1 MPGSSVTVGD
11 LVSSIRQNA
20 VVARTEAQTH
30 FKRLLEAGEAGPAV
44 LAIHAPGGGGKS
56 TTLRLFEAMARKEGI
71 ATVWL
76 DVRDVPTD
84 ATLAE
89 EAYRGALAQFGGLD
103 ESARGVL
110 LIDTFESHE
119 SLERIYRDRIL
130 PQTPSQ
136 IKVVLAGRQVMGP
149 DWGHDPAWSQLLET
163 YKLPPLTGNEAH
175 ALLTARSVPAHEQN
189 QLVQLAQG
197 HALTLACLASESPE
211 ERHGKTRDPQLLAEV
226 TDRVPDDERLALAA
240 LCLGHWIAES
250 ELVRIVGKSTFLTRL
265 RRHAFIECVGGRWR
279 LHDLYRTAFLERFRA
294 EMPAELST
302 LVRRTIA
309 GAINRGRIESDFHA
323 RHQIYFDIGF
333 TLRALPPG
341 DGLYDRFHAD
351 PYYRDALK
359 SDDVAPILATVER
372 FEDAKSAEIAQAHL
386 RRFPELCDVF
396 RSPAGHPVGVVIWMD
411 PEKLTPEDLE
421 RDPAATKLVA
431 LAPDGEGPRIVRWWF
446 SLEGYQDTSAVFAHL
461 TAFASSAGFASRGF
475 PLHAHVVH
483 TPSDPSGLLWHRL
496 GFLDRIEELEFEIEG
511 HPYMVLGYDFRNE
524 ERHERMMRDVD
535 GMIALAAPLIDAS
548 AAANEDTS
556 LVAIMPPPEGIDD
569 NLVALV
575 LEALRCFRHDERL
588 SQSGLGAAL
597 GDLRS
602 TEKAK
607 QIRALLMEA
616 HKRLRPTGSTPEASE
631 LITRAYFERADK
643 QLAIAF
649 EMGLSLGTF
658 RRRLRAAVGLLVVCV
673 ESVWA
678 ETPPETPVST
688 LSE

>member
-1 MPGSSVTVGD
+1 M
-11 LVSSIRQNA
+11 
-20 VVARTEAQTH
+20 VARSEAQSY
-30 FKRLLEAGEAGPAV
+30 FERLLEAGSTGPAV
-44 LAIHAPGGGGKS
+44 LAIHAPGGSGKS
-56 TTLRLFEAMARKEGI
+56 TTLRLFEAMASKLHVP
-71 ATVWL
+71 TVWL

-89 EAYRGALAQFGGLD
+89 EAYQEAVAQFGDLD
-103 ESARGVL
+103 EDARGVL
-110 LIDTFESHE
+110 LVDTFESHE

-136 IKVVLAGRQVMGP
+136 IKVVLAGRQVLGSA
-149 DWGHDPAWSQLLET
+149 WGHDPAWSQLLET
-163 YKLPPLTGNEAH
+163 YKLPPLTGDEAR
-175 ALLTARSVPAHEQN
+175 ALLAARSVPDHEQD
-189 QLVQLAQG
+189 QLVELAQG

-211 ERHGKTRDPQLLAEV
+211 ERNGRTRDPQLLAEV

-250 ELVRIVGKSTFLTRL
+250 DLVRVVGKATFLTRL

-279 LHDLYRTAFLERFRA
+279 LHDLYRSAFLERFRA

-309 GAINRGRIESDFHA
+309 SAIHRGRVESDFHA

-351 PYYRDALK
+351 PYYRDDLN
-359 SDDVAPILATVER
+359 SEDVPAILATIER
-372 FEDAKSAEIAQAHL
+372 FECTESTEIARAHL
-386 RRFPELCDVF
+386 ERFPELCDVF

-411 PEKLTPEDLE
+411 PQKLTPADRE
-421 RDPAATKLVA
+421 RDPAAAKLTE
-431 LAPDGEGPRIVRWWF
+431 LAGEGEGPRIVRWWF

-483 TPSDPSGLLWHRL
+483 TPSDPAGLLWHRL
-496 GFLDRIEELEFEIEG
+496 GFLDRIEELEFEIAG
-511 HPYMVLGYDFRNE
+511 HPYMVLGYDFRKE

-535 GMIALAAPLIDAS
+535 GMLALAAPLIEARDAD
-548 AAANEDTS
+548 EDPS
-556 LVAIMPPPEGIDD
+556 PVMIMPPPEGIDD

-588 SQSGLGAAL
+588 SQSALGAAL
-597 GDLRS
+597 GDLRF
-602 TEKAK
+602 TEKAE
-607 QIRALLMEA
+607 QIRALLIEA
-616 HKRLRPTGSTPEASE
+616 HKRLRPTGSKPEASE
-631 LITRAYFERADK
+631 LITRAYFERAEK

-649 EMGLSLGTF
+649 QMGLSLGTF
-658 RRRLRAAVGLLVVCV
+658 RRRLRAAVSQLVVCV

-678 ETPPETPVST
+678 ETHPETPVSA
-688 LSE
+688 LSD